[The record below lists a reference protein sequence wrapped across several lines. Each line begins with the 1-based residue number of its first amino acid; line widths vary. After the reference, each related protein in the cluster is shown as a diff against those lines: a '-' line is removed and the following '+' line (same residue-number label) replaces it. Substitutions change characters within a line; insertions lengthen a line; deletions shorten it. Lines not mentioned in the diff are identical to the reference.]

1 MKFLRNSTNKPIF
14 STHWMKYFQFESR
27 YNENINLKG
36 VRKKMKLK
44 KKTCYII
51 GAVVM
56 LGIAGNIADCVKNN
70 DTSSNKEATV
80 TKAPKKNNDIS
91 ATTDSSV
98 LKSAISKAIKDQI
111 AEGEKIKN
119 ITVKNSDVTIDVDLS
134 KSLYDIKLPDSEL
147 AISRASSITDAIL
160 SLPDKQEK
168 LWNKITLNFKG
179 IGTVTRTK
187 KDIKTNEYD
196 MKYFE
201 INELD

>member
-1 MKFLRNSTNKPIF
+1 M
-14 STHWMKYFQFESR
+14 
-27 YNENINLKG
+27 
-36 VRKKMKLK
+36 K
-44 KKTCYII
+44 KKFYYII
-51 GAVVM
+51 GTVAM
-56 LGIAGNIADCVKNN
+56 LGIAGSITGCAENT
-70 DTSSNKEATV
+70 DTHSTVSSDASSNKGTTV
-80 TKAPKKNNDIS
+80 TKAPKKKDNNS
-91 ATTDSSV
+91 AAKDSSI

-134 KSLYDIKLPDSEL
+134 KSLDDIKLPDSEL

>member
-1 MKFLRNSTNKPIF
+1 MKKNTA
-14 STHWMKYFQFESR
+14 
-27 YNENINLKG
+27 
-36 VRKKMKLK
+36 
-44 KKTCYII
+44 YII
-51 GAVVM
+51 GAIVA
-56 LGIAGNIADCVKNN
+56 LGVIGNIAGFGD
-70 DTSSNKEATV
+70 DTDTAT
-80 TKAPKKNNDIS
+80 PKKTEVTATKTPIKDKKVQNNNNS
-91 ATTDSSV
+91 AAKDSSI

-134 KSLYDIKLPDSEL
+134 KSLDDIKLPDSEL